1 LESRIISILDASRNR
16 RGRSLLSLMMALAL
30 LASAWPVVARQATGF
45 PNFSGEWRPRD
56 PDRNDMYFNVGLS
69 ELSGGG
75 TLTIAQDAR
84 TLVVTRT
91 IPAELAAMRKA
102 IGTHS
107 GQTSTSVSYALP
119 SSASASPAASNAKD
133 RVTWE
138 GNTLIVFKS
147 SGILSGVEER
157 YTLVGSELRA
167 ETQVI
172 DAYGG
177 TSSRFTLWYRK

>member
-1 LESRIISILDASRNR
+1 
-16 RGRSLLSLMMALAL
+16 
-30 LASAWPVVARQATGF
+30 
-45 PNFSGEWRPRD
+45 
-56 PDRNDMYFNVGLS
+56 
-69 ELSGGG
+69 
-75 TLTIAQDAR
+75 
-84 TLVVTRT
+84 LVVTRT